1 MRFSID
7 FTEACPLL
15 SSFARRETRK
25 LESSSAWLSIVRVK
39 TAPAISSADHP
50 TDSSLKRVDV
60 AVSSPPLL
68 MERDGHR
75 GDAFRC
81 GALRDS
87 ARQLI
92 ELKGGTRRGCCSID
106 CLDLLAQVKMKTWIG
121 ERARGRKDE
130 RIIGEGVVLLLL
142 LFVPNHFR
150 NVPRRSTHLMIEI

>member
-75 GDAFRC
+75 LQVWC
-81 GALRDS
+81 V
-87 ARQLI
+87 ARFGETI
-92 ELKGGTRRGCCSID
+92 NRAERGY
-106 CLDLLAQVKMKTWIG
+106 
-121 ERARGRKDE
+121 E
-130 RIIGEGVVLLLL
+130 EGLLLHRL
-142 LFVPNHFR
+142 PGSIGSGENE
-150 NVPRRSTHLMIEI
+150 NVDR